1 MELSYCTDTSIKK
14 SQWYSALH
22 QMYDFTGF
30 TFICPVIF
38 SHHRKNNEQNML
50 LSEFRQQI
58 EMSAAAT

>member
-1 MELSYCTDTSIKK
+1 
-14 SQWYSALH
+14 
-22 QMYDFTGF
+22 MYDFTGF